1 MAKFNWVDITKED
14 VVRAIEKFLAYNPEH
29 PEPRS
34 TFLLYDGKKL
44 PAKHIRGMAYA
55 EHYGVEISK
64 SDFGGGQETVR
75 FFERLGFK
83 VAYSKTNGVPK
94 VKSNEKSIQK
104 VVKQVV
110 EEPDSIAE
118 KQAAP
123 INKEESEVTTVS
135 EKISIPSKDVI
146 AQKNA
151 LQLILNKMFDGD
163 IVCEKTY
170 PWLKTPTEIE
180 GVYKKLFDALSSYRG
195 DSSFAK
201 KKVTLRCDF
210 VCEGQKLIIE
220 YDERQHF
227 SEARRV
233 SLEAYRDVEVL
244 FDRELWIKACA
255 DIGAKDNAPAN
266 RDEVRAYYDSTRDI
280 ACAENGYKLVRI
292 MHGQIDFKAEGAYE
306 KLQEYLEKAL
316 NKKEGAKAETV
327 STNQW
332 IKADS
337 IKVAMYLQTDE
348 LKNKK
353 SFDKILPVMQNSDAD
368 IIVFPEYCYVP
379 GITKVVNLDVALVED
394 REKVYDFCLEL
405 SRHIGKAV
413 VFSSHDTYDTI
424 FSVFANANPLEG
436 ETEVNL
442 YIKHTMCGRS
452 CLDYENYP
460 DFAADFFAPIIFKG
474 YLIGMTICYDCN
486 HALFSRMYG
495 IYGIDLIIN
504 STGGDVVYNKWF
516 KYNKARA
523 IENGCYTL
531 VTMGGDGQIAN
542 SPNYVF
548 GFNKNGG
555 QLEPVNLCGDSL
567 KHNSPGGLYVYE
579 VKDDEGQPEEDT
591 SNQCETV
598 NKHWHF
604 SFPQGRSKQFLKD
617 ADRVTDYIYLKKVG
631 EAHVFFLLVEGE
643 DILRP
648 EVVQKLLYANE
659 LKKYTNRK
667 YVIISRFDTLDEGF
681 YREKLSLILK
691 VRSMENFCAVILE
704 SENIN
709 KCYQCGKNRT
719 AQVVKAVD
727 GNWGIDLDRASGP
740 EAIWKNKQ
748 GMRASWRKNYEW
760 LVENSERLYKEF

>member
-104 VVKQVV
+104 AVKQVV

-379 GITKVVNLDVALVED
+379 GITKVVNLDVA
-394 REKVYDFCLEL
+394 
-405 SRHIGKAV
+405 
-413 VFSSHDTYDTI
+413 
-424 FSVFANANPLEG
+424 
-436 ETEVNL
+436 
-442 YIKHTMCGRS
+442 
-452 CLDYENYP
+452 
-460 DFAADFFAPIIFKG
+460 
-474 YLIGMTICYDCN
+474 
-486 HALFSRMYG
+486 
-495 IYGIDLIIN
+495 
-504 STGGDVVYNKWF
+504 
-516 KYNKARA
+516 
-523 IENGCYTL
+523 
-531 VTMGGDGQIAN
+531 
-542 SPNYVF
+542 
-548 GFNKNGG
+548 
-555 QLEPVNLCGDSL
+555 
-567 KHNSPGGLYVYE
+567 
-579 VKDDEGQPEEDT
+579 
-591 SNQCETV
+591 
-598 NKHWHF
+598 
-604 SFPQGRSKQFLKD
+604 
-617 ADRVTDYIYLKKVG
+617 
-631 EAHVFFLLVEGE
+631 
-643 DILRP
+643 
-648 EVVQKLLYANE
+648 
-659 LKKYTNRK
+659 
-667 YVIISRFDTLDEGF
+667 
-681 YREKLSLILK
+681 
-691 VRSMENFCAVILE
+691 
-704 SENIN
+704 
-709 KCYQCGKNRT
+709 
-719 AQVVKAVD
+719 
-727 GNWGIDLDRASGP
+727 
-740 EAIWKNKQ
+740 
-748 GMRASWRKNYEW
+748 
-760 LVENSERLYKEF
+760 